1 MAARLAPVLLTLLL
15 ASTNAAYLSST
26 TIAPPSTT
34 HRHLACSRIA
44 MLAKTTR
51 KKKKATKGGSVKIS
65 TKGFGAAPKH
75 AGKLLDDLKYT
86 ALYAWL
92 GTSAE
97 TSLHKVAV
105 ADFDGLRGVMALQD
119 IDKGEEIVA
128 IPATFAVDLGADGAD
143 VISAAQRLLAVRAIE
158 TEPAYEPDED
168 EYDEETGEP
177 LEEIPPA
184 SPRAAYWETLPP
196 PDSPDLC
203 TPDFFS
209 EKQLMMLQW
218 PPLVTETRK
227 RSAQIRN
234 ALGAAAPSGAT
245 SVSALSAAGGGMRLL
260 RWASW
265 AVLSRVLTVQG
276 PPDPTALGGGLPVG
290 RKLLIPFIDM
300 FNHKGGTKHYLT
312 GRTDGM
318 LKVKAGEPIKAGEQ
332 IFIKYGTDQTA
343 NDEFVAHYGFFDPSK
358 EAMAADRSLVKNMQ
372 EALPALA
379 FTSIEEDEALLKDG
393 EMPYEEQLAVRLR
406 LSLKKAASEE
416 GLMPPAA

>member
-1 MAARLAPVLLTLLL
+1 
-15 ASTNAAYLSST
+15 
-26 TIAPPSTT
+26 
-34 HRHLACSRIA
+34 

-218 PPLVTETRK
+218 RRSSPRRGSAPRRFAT
-227 RSAQIRN
+227 RSARPRPL
-234 ALGAAAPSGAT
+234 ARRASRPSRPRAAACAFC
-245 SVSALSAAGGGMRLL
+245 AGL
-260 RWASW
+260 RGRC
-265 AVLSRVLTVQG
+265 SR
-276 PPDPTALGGGLPVG
+276 AC
-290 RKLLIPFIDM
+290 
-300 FNHKGGTKHYLT
+300 
-312 GRTDGM
+312 
-318 LKVKAGEPIKAGEQ
+318 
-332 IFIKYGTDQTA
+332 
-343 NDEFVAHYGFFDPSK
+343 
-358 EAMAADRSLVKNMQ
+358 
-372 EALPALA
+372 
-379 FTSIEEDEALLKDG
+379 
-393 EMPYEEQLAVRLR
+393 
-406 LSLKKAASEE
+406 
-416 GLMPPAA
+416 